1 MVSLWDTGM
10 YTVVV
15 ERLAVELIIG
25 CTHVCEIPFM
35 RQRQHAL
42 TFHRPSLACST
53 HCRFHAHALGGW
65 QVLNGLLK
73 RGQPSWVRH
82 WDLRARRQAL
92 LWKHDFSLER
102 NERANASQVGFIKPR
117 PGTRV
122 RTVDNYRVPKGGSGA
137 TLTRSRGADEHT
149 HAPNMGMI

>member
-1 MVSLWDTGM
+1 M

-53 HCRFHAHALGGW
+53 LSAQNTLQISCTCSRRLTGSEWVAET
-65 QVLNGLLK
+65 
-73 RGQPSWVRH
+73 GQPSWVRH
-82 WDLRARRQAL
+82 WDLWAGRQAL
-92 LWKHDFSLER
+92 LWKRDFSLER